1 MAATSPP
8 NPKLSLNARA
18 VLRPRAEPGR
28 LPAAFFAIIVHAGFF
43 AVLIFGVAWQVKPS
57 APLSAEVWSSLPP
70 AVTSPVNA
78 PNPAPIKELQ
88 PPPPPPPEV
97 KKVEPPPAPPQPTRA
112 EIELKAKK
120 EREEKQKREVEEKKR
135 ADEKKKAEEEKVRK
149 AEEAKQR
156 TAEAKARDEAEARET
171 ALQAAR
177 AAAVRGYADKIAQLI
192 RSRANIPDSVMG
204 KPTIEVNVRFL
215 AGSNAVSFVRVL
227 RPSGNAAYDQAVER
241 AINGI
246 QNWPQPDDPSI
257 LGGRRELN
265 LRIEHER

>member
-1 MAATSPP
+1 MATATPP
-8 NPKLSLNARA
+8 NLKLSTNARA
-18 VLRPRAEPGR
+18 ILRSRAEPGR
-28 LPAAFFAIIVHAGFF
+28 VPAAFFALIVHAVFF
-43 AVLIFGVAWQVKPS
+43 AVLVFGVAWQVKPS

-70 AVTSPVNA
+70 SATP
-78 PNPAPIKELQ
+78 PNPAPVAEFQ
-88 PPPPPPPEV
+88 PPPPPPPTPEP
-97 KKVEPPPAPPQPTRA
+97 KKIEPPPAPPQPTRA

-120 EREEKQKREVEEKKR
+120 EREEKVKREADEKKR
-135 ADEKKKAEEEKVRK
+135 ADEKKKAEEEKIRK

-156 TAEAKARDEAEARET
+156 TAEAKARAEAEAREA
-171 ALQAAR
+171 ALQSAR

-204 KPTIEVNVRFL
+204 KPVLEINVRFL

-227 RPSGNAAYDQAVER
+227 RPSGNAAFDQAVER

-246 QNWPQPDDPSI
+246 QSWPQPDDPSI